1 MKRLATAAL
10 AILGA
15 SIFAG
20 HAAAECKI
28 GKIADLPVT
37 MVGMRPMISTKINGA
52 DARFVADSGAFYSIL
67 TPASA
72 AQFGL
77 HLSPE
82 PLNLVITGIGGLTR
96 MSITFVKKFE
106 IAGATVPNVEFLV
119 GGGEVGNEAAGVLGQ
134 NVLSLGD
141 VEYDLANGAI
151 RLLGPHGCGSKP
163 LAYWAAG
170 KSFAEMEIWQTD
182 PRSPHTSG
190 GASVNGVKIRVM
202 FDTGSA
208 TSMLSLAAARRVGID
223 PKSDTLI
230 AAGSTIGLGRRTAA
244 TWITPVDSFEIGG
257 ETIKHT
263 RLRIVDTDLLDTDML
278 IGADFFLSHRIYVSN
293 SQRKL
298 YFTYNGGP
306 VFNLDTAPQMA
317 QATTPAS
324 DAQAPAKPN
333 AEAGAPTDAEGF
345 SRLGAALAARR
356 DFQGAIADF
365 THAID
370 MAPNEPR
377 YFHQRGLA
385 RLGAKQPF
393 LAMADFDQA
402 LKLKPDF
409 APALMARAQMRLA
422 GHDSA
427 EAMAD
432 LDAASRLLPKQADGR
447 LVLAV
452 LYSNAG
458 AYSPAIAELDAW
470 IKVHPDDARRGTA
483 LNERCWARGM
493 MGQDLAKA
501 LADCDE
507 ALRADH
513 KSAVALDSRGLV
525 HLRLGDYDKA
535 IADYDAALALRPKAA
550 WSLYGRGLAKLRK
563 GLTAEGAADIAAA
576 TALQPLLPAEAKAR
590 GLTPSSP
597 LP

>member
-1 MKRLATAAL
+1 MNRLARAAL
-10 AILGA
+10 AMLSA
-15 SIFAG
+15 LIFAG
-20 HAAAECKI
+20 HAAAACKI

-37 MVGMRPMISTKINGA
+37 MIGTRPMISTKINGA
-52 DARFVADSGAFYSIL
+52 DALFVADSGAFYSTL

-72 AQFGL
+72 ARFGL
-77 HLSPE
+77 ALSPE
-82 PLNLVITGIGGLTR
+82 PLHLVVSGIGGQAG
-96 MSITFVKKFE
+96 MMITFVKKFE

-134 NVLSLGD
+134 NVLGLGD

-151 RLLGPHGCGSKP
+151 RLLRPHGCGSQP
-163 LAYWAAG
+163 LAYWAVG
-170 KSFAEMEIWQTD
+170 KSIAEMEIWD
-182 PRSPHTSG
+182 ANPGSRHTSG
-190 GASVNGVKIRVM
+190 GASVNGVKIRVT
-202 FDTGSA
+202 FDTGAS

-223 PKSDTLI
+223 PKGEAMI
-230 AAGSTIGLGRRTAA
+230 PAGRSIGLGRRTAA
-244 TWITPVDSFEIGG
+244 TWITPVDNFEIGG
-257 ETIKHT
+257 ERIEHT
-263 RLRIVDTDLLDTDML
+263 RLRVVDTDLPDSDML

-306 VFNLDTAPQMA
+306 VFNLAVAPQMPQDQTSAA
-317 QATTPAS
+317 QG
-324 DAQAPAKPN
+324 PAKP
-333 AEAGAPTDAEGF
+333 EAGAGEPADAEGF
-345 SRLGAALAARR
+345 SRQGAALAARR
-356 DFQGAIADF
+356 DFEGAIADF

-377 YFHQRGLA
+377 YFQQRGLA

-422 GHDSA
+422 GHDKA

-432 LDAASRLLPKQADGR
+432 LDAASRLLPRQADGR
-447 LVLAV
+447 LALAE
-452 LYSNAG
+452 LYFNAE
-458 AYSPAIAELDAW
+458 ALSPAIAELDVW

-483 LNERCWARGM
+483 LAGRCRAKGM
-493 MGQDLAKA
+493 LGQDLDKA

-507 ALRADH
+507 ALKADH

-525 HLRLGDYDKA
+525 RLRMGDYDKA

-563 GLTAEGAADIAAA
+563 GLAAQGAADIAAA
-576 TALQPLLPAEAKAR
+576 TALQPLVPAQAKAR
-590 GLTPSSP
+590 GLTP
-597 LP
+597 